1 MKSRPAL
8 CLALLLAATGAAAQN
23 TEPARAAPANVR
35 LTFHL
40 IEADGFQ
47 GDDPEIRPIVTEL
60 RKLFRF
66 QGYRLV
72 SKSVLHAV
80 ADPPSAVSQQV
91 TDDLGRPFIIRA
103 RVARDGEHLRLAVDL
118 SYAGRGTLID
128 ASVNL
133 QNGKTVVLGSAR
145 PDKES
150 GALILAV
157 TPTID
162 P

>member
-1 MKSRPAL
+1 MNPRRVLP
-8 CLALLLAATGAAAQN
+8 LALLFAATGAVAQN
-23 TEPARAAPANVR
+23 TGSEPAAPANVR

-80 ADPPSAVSQQV
+80 ANPPSSVSQQV
-91 TDDLGRPFIIRA
+91 TDDLGRPFVIHA
-103 RVARDGEHLRLAVDL
+103 HVANDGEHLRLAVDL
-118 SYAGRGTLID
+118 SYEGRGTLID

-133 QNGKTVVLGSAR
+133 QDGKTVVLGSAR
-145 PDKES
+145 TDKES

-157 TPTID
+157 TPTIN

>member
-1 MKSRPAL
+1 MRSRHMAL
-8 CLALLLAATGAAAQN
+8 LALMLTAAGATAQ
-23 TEPARAAPANVR
+23 TPIRERQAPANVR

-40 IEADGFQ
+40 IEADGYQ
-47 GDDPEIRPIVTEL
+47 GEDREIQPIVTEL
-60 RKLFRF
+60 ARLFRF

-72 SKSVLHAV
+72 SKSILHAV
-80 ADPPSAVSQQV
+80 ADPPSTVGQRIA
-91 TDDLGRPFIIRA
+91 DDQGRAFMIQA
-103 RVARDGEHLRLAVDL
+103 DVASYGESLRLGVEL
-118 SYAGRGTLID
+118 TSSGVTLID

-145 PDKES
+145 IDRTS